1 MKISE
6 FRVQIKDVYKKHFPE
21 SFVHVSHDKNLYNS
35 IGISCCLA
43 GGQDELSGGYWQND
57 MFHISFSV
65 DADGL
70 ELPRNLGAD
79 DELPEVLR
87 LEKWHSSYAIKPES
101 KYMAYGREAVPYR
114 RATGNAEK
122 LIAAFDKFCGRLK
135 DSVGQSI
142 KDGKIHDS
150 YAMIAS
156 QKLR

>member
-6 FRVQIKDVYKKHFPE
+6 FQVQIKDIYKKHFPE
-21 SFVHVSHDKNLYNS
+21 SFVHVSHAKNLYNS

-65 DADGL
+65 DADGS

-87 LEKWHSSYAIKPES
+87 LEKWHSSYLIKPES
-101 KYMAYGREAVPYR
+101 SYMAFGREAVPYR
-114 RATGNAEK
+114 RTTGDAEK
-122 LIAAFDKFCGRLK
+122 LITAFDKFCGRLRN
-135 DSVGQSI
+135 SVEQSV

-150 YAMIAS
+150 YAMLIP

>member
-21 SFVHVSHDKNLYNS
+21 SFVHVSHNKSLYNS

-43 GGQDELSGGYWQND
+43 GERDEESGGYWEND
-57 MFHISFSV
+57 MFHVSFSV
-65 DADGL
+65 DADGS

-87 LEKWHSSYAIKPES
+87 LEKWHNSYAIKPEN
-101 KYMAYGREAVPYR
+101 KYLAFGREVVPYR
-114 RATGNAEK
+114 RTTGDAEK
-122 LIAAFDKFCGRLK
+122 LITAFDKFCGRLRNSIEQ
-135 DSVGQSI
+135 SVT
-142 KDGKIHDS
+142 DGKIHPD